1 MPLGEID
8 VLFIEN
14 AGNLVCPAGYDLGEH
29 GKVVVLSLPEG
40 PDKPEKYPVIFR
52 IAAAT
57 VVSKLDLLS
66 ASDFSLDELESELKR
81 IRADQPVFPLSA
93 RTGEG
98 LDAWVDWVVKRA
110 RELR

>member
-1 MPLGEID
+1 MHASSGSQTDPTNTQI
-8 VLFIEN
+8 
-14 AGNLVCPAGYDLGEH
+14 
-29 GKVVVLSLPEG
+29 
-40 PDKPEKYPVIFR
+40 R

-66 ASDFSLDELESELKR
+66 ASDFSLDELEGELKR

-98 LDAWVDWVVKRA
+98 LDAWVDWVVKSA